1 MKQYLSFSVVARIV
15 TSALL
20 FWALAQHQY
29 GYFVLLRWIV
39 CGVSIYCSYLS
50 YSKNIISWTWV
61 FSFVAL
67 LFNPL
72 APIHLDRHTWTYFD
86 LAIGFL
92 LLSSIIFIKESN
104 KKKNKSNG
112 D

>member
-1 MKQYLSFSVVARIV
+1 MKQYLSFSVVSRIV
-15 TSALL
+15 ASALL

-50 YSKNIISWTWV
+50 YSKNIIHWTWV
-61 FSFVAL
+61 FGFVAL

-72 APIHLDRHTWTYFD
+72 APIGLDRHTWAYLD
-86 LAIGFL
+86 IAIGFL
-92 LLSSIIFIKESN
+92 LLSSIFFIKESDL
-104 KKKNKSNG
+104 KKNKSSG
-112 D
+112 S